1 MKMKK
6 AKMAPAKPEKKEVV
20 KDPKSFSKVNAKKNE
35 PDVYPT
41 SKRPAGK
48 FEKLRNVRI

>member
-1 MKMKK
+1 MKKMKAK
-6 AKMAPAKPEKKEVV
+6 AAQPEKKEVV

-35 PDVYPT
+35 PDVVPT

-48 FEKLRNVRI
+48 YEKLRNVRI